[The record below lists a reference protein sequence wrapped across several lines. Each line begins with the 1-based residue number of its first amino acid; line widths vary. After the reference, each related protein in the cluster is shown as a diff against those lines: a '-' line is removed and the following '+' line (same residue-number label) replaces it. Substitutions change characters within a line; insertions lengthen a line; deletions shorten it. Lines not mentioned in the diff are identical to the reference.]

1 MNEVPKLAQN
11 LALTPLDSI
20 DISAVKFW
28 NVLYRYSVRI
38 LVPLLL

>member
-1 MNEVPKLAQN
+1 MKEVPKLAQN
-11 LALTPLDSI
+11 LAPTPLDSI
-20 DISAVKFW
+20 DISAVKFS